1 MSRTTT
7 EAPTVMPSLTFGPVR
22 HGDSL
27 VRLRPPRLSDFGR
40 WREIR
45 LRDRAW
51 IEPHWGTSPLSWEQR
66 HTSRIWARECLVA
79 WADMRAGRRFVGV
92 IEVDGRFAGQVEY
105 TIIDA
110 DSATAEAGA
119 WIDAHA
125 ARRGLIGCAL
135 LLLCDY
141 MFRVHGVARVLAPVS
156 TDNDPALR
164 CLRGLGFR
172 HEATMVLAYDAGGAR
187 KDHTLWALTPAD
199 LAAAQLP
206 PLVPADPADVPIV
219 EPRIS
224 RSAARATYPPSTAPG
239 AGSAN
244 SGVPRAVVALA
255 ALRWSVW
262 SVREKLRRYRPAAP
276 VALIVRERPNTVV
289 RTLTRMD
296 RAQWT
301 QVGRTRVTATSS
313 FPRSRQGLGTE
324 GGSSAGQDRSK
335 SRAQW
340 YRTLWHSRFGLRSPS
355 GLRLVLDVNGA
366 YAGEFHLYDSPLP
379 CQATGL
385 YIWVDPL
392 RVEPELWAAAL
403 RKVVEHAF
411 TELGVQR
418 MAAEIPVGDTVTAA
432 VVAAAGFAH
441 EGLLRAHRGP
451 SGPSADHDLWGLT

>member
-1 MSRTTT
+1 MSPTTA
-7 EAPTVMPSLTFGPVR
+7 EAPTAMSSLTFGPIR
-22 HGDSL
+22 HGHSL
-27 VRLRPPRLSDFGR
+27 VRLRPPRLSDFDR

-66 HTSRIWARECLVA
+66 HTPRIWARECLVA

-92 IEVDGRFAGQVEY
+92 IEVDGRFSGQIEY

-119 WIDAHA
+119 WIDAGA
-125 ARRGLIGCAL
+125 AGRGLIGRAL

-156 TDNDPALR
+156 IDNEPALR

-172 HEATMVLAYDAGGAR
+172 HEATMVRAYDAGGAR

-206 PLVPADPADVPIV
+206 PLVPADPADVPVV
-219 EPRIS
+219 EPRPS
-224 RSAARATYPPSTAPG
+224 ESTYPPSTAPG
-239 AGSAN
+239 AVAAN
-244 SGVPRAVVALA
+244 TGVPRALVALA

-276 VALIVRERPNTVV
+276 VALTVPEAPNTVV
-289 RTLTRMD
+289 RNLTRKD
-296 RAQWT
+296 RAQWSR
-301 QVGRTRVTATSS
+301 VGRTRVTATSS
-313 FPRSRQGLGTE
+313 FPRSRQEGLGTE
-324 GGSSAGQDRSK
+324 EGSSARQDRSK

-340 YRTLWHSRFGLRSPS
+340 YRTLWHTRFGLRSPS
-355 GLRLVLDVNGA
+355 GLRLVLDVNGT

-385 YIWVDPL
+385 YTWVDPF

-403 RKVVEHAF
+403 RSVVEHAF
-411 TELGVQR
+411 AELGVRR

-451 SGPSADHDLWGLT
+451 SGLCADHDLWGLT

>member
-1 MSRTTT
+1 MSRTIT
-7 EAPTVMPSLTFGPVR
+7 EAPTALSSPTFGPVR

-27 VRLRPPRLSDFGR
+27 VRLRPPRLSDFDR

-66 HTSRIWARECLVA
+66 HTPRIWARECLVA

-110 DSATAEAGA
+110 EAATAEASA
-119 WIDAHA
+119 WIDAGA
-125 ARRGLIGCAL
+125 AGRGLIGRAL
-135 LLLCDY
+135 LLLCDH
-141 MFRVHGVARVLAPVS
+141 MFRVHRVARVLAPVS
-156 TDNDPALR
+156 IDNDPALR

-172 HEATMVLAYDAGGAR
+172 HEATMARAYDAGGAR

-199 LAAAQLP
+199 LAAAQLS
-206 PLVPADPADVPIV
+206 PLVPADPADVPGV
-219 EPRIS
+219 EPRTS
-224 RSAARATYPPSTAPG
+224 TPTYPPSTAPG

-262 SVREKLRRYRPAAP
+262 SVREKLRHYRPAAP
-276 VALIVRERPNTVV
+276 VALTVRASPNTVV
-289 RTLTRMD
+289 RTLTRTD

-301 QVGRTRVTATSS
+301 QVGRTRATATSS
-313 FPRSRQGLGTE
+313 FPRSGQERLGTGE
-324 GGSSAGQDRSK
+324 GSSAGQDRSK

-340 YRTLWHSRFGLRSPS
+340 YRTVWHSRFGLRSPS
-355 GLRLVLDVNGA
+355 GLRLVLDVNGT

-385 YIWVDPL
+385 YTWVDPL
-392 RVEPELWAAAL
+392 RVEPELWAVAL
-403 RKVVEHAF
+403 RSVIEHAVA
-411 TELGVQR
+411 ELGVQR
-418 MAAEIPVGDTVTAA
+418 MAAEVPVGDTVTAA
-432 VVAAAGFAH
+432 VLAAAGFAH
-441 EGLLRAHRGP
+441 EGLLTAHRGP
-451 SGPSADHDLWGLT
+451 SGLCVDHDLWGLT

>member
-7 EAPTVMPSLTFGPVR
+7 EAPTALSSLTFGPIR

-27 VRLRPPRLSDFGR
+27 VRLRPPRLSDFDR

-66 HTSRIWARECLVA
+66 HTPRIWARECLVA
-79 WADMRAGRRFVGV
+79 WSDMRAGRRFVGA
-92 IEVDGRFAGQVEY
+92 IEVDGRFAGQIEY

-110 DSATAEAGA
+110 DSATAEASA
-119 WIDAHA
+119 WIDAGA
-125 ARRGLIGCAL
+125 AGRGLIGRAL

-156 TDNDPALR
+156 IDNDPALR

-172 HEATMVLAYDAGGAR
+172 HEATMVRAYDAGGAR

-199 LAAAQLP
+199 LVAAQLP

-219 EPRIS
+219 EPRAS
-224 RSAARATYPPSTAPG
+224 RPTSLPGTAPG
-239 AGSAN
+239 AGSAD

-262 SVREKLRRYRPAAP
+262 SVRENLRHYRPAAP
-276 VALIVRERPNTVV
+276 VSLIVRERPNTVV

-296 RAQWT
+296 KAQWSR
-301 QVGRTRVTATSS
+301 VGRTRVMATSS
-313 FPRSRQGLGTE
+313 FPRSRQEGFGTE
-324 GGSSAGQDRSK
+324 EGTSGSRDRSK

-340 YRTLWHSRFGLRSPS
+340 YRALWHTRFGLRSPS

-385 YIWVDPL
+385 YTWVDPV
-392 RVEPELWAAAL
+392 RVDPELWAAAL
-403 RKVVEHAF
+403 REVIEHAF
-411 TELGVQR
+411 AELGVQR
-418 MAAEIPVGDTVTAA
+418 IAAEIPVGDTVTAA

-441 EGLLRAHRGP
+441 EGLLSAHRGP
-451 SGPSADHDLWGLT
+451 GGLCADHDLWGLT